1 MSFTLADLTD
11 TFFDTVVLIEYD
23 HSSGLGGPGAVY
35 MITNTGKDYFLPMEG
50 FEHQESELAKYIPLL
65 AIGNKLEPARYRY
78 RYLAEDNGW
87 KWAGYDVLIR
97 DNYYKEILSAY
108 EKAKEIVKYPSWPTV
123 ARQVINPAGEMPV
136 SVYAG
141 AEAFVKAENE
151 ERAAREQYRASVRLT
166 EEDLKWKQI

>member
-35 MITNTGKDYFLPMEG
+35 MVTNTGKCYFLPMEG
-50 FEHQESELAKYIPLL
+50 FGHQESELSKYIPLL
-65 AIGNKLEPARYRY
+65 AIGNKLEPVRYRY

-97 DNYYKEILSAY
+97 DNYYEEILSAY
-108 EKAKEIVKYPSWPTV
+108 EKDKEIFKYPFWPTV
-123 ARQVINPAGEMPV
+123 ARQVINPDEETPV
-136 SVYAG
+136 SVYALT
-141 AEAFVKAENE
+141 EAFVKVENE
-151 ERAAREQYRASVRLT
+151 V
-166 EEDLKWKQI
+166 